1 MTFICSIFN
10 NNNINKISSHTNQQQ
25 RIKIRVLNLGK
36 PFLFSSLEKLGA
48 LQWRKIVHGN
58 QGWRLVIANWLHA
71 GLIHLVANM
80 LSLVRI
86 GICLEQQFGFLR
98 VELIYML
105 SRFGGSALSS
115 LFLQNNILVGAS
127 GALFGLLGTMLSE
140 LITNWTIYSNQLLH
154 RKYSGNL
161 LVNMLGKWKE
171 SEYSGQSVPV
181 GGLAYYV
188 TAPSR

>member
-1 MTFICSIFN
+1 
-10 NNNINKISSHTNQQQ
+10 
-25 RIKIRVLNLGK
+25 
-36 PFLFSSLEKLGA
+36 
-48 LQWRKIVHGN
+48 
-58 QGWRLVIANWLHA
+58 
-71 GLIHLVANM
+71 M

-140 LITNWTIYSNQLLH
+140 LITNWTIYSNQSALVSNLYFVSQLLH